1 MGLIHLFVT
10 TTGVCVVCLHV
21 CGYSVGNVLQSMC
34 GSLHGSAESAY
45 ELPVKCVGVCGFE
58 EVWFLMTVCMW
69 TDETLSSNVLFLLLE
84 HHVNVV
90 HPLCPFRKPDIVK

>member
-1 MGLIHLFVT
+1 MMEGAAEWSACRTVCVCVCGFNVGLIHLFET

-45 ELPVKCVGVCGFE
+45 ELPVECVGVYVDLRRFG
-58 EVWFLMTVCMW
+58 
-69 TDETLSSNVLFLLLE
+69 S
-84 HHVNVV
+84 
-90 HPLCPFRKPDIVK
+90 